1 MRLHLLGL
9 PHTVTSE
16 EYSHCAFTGKVL
28 RFAAMMKGMG
38 YHITH
43 YGVEGAETEADEHVR
58 VMYRDDQLKL
68 MGHDGKDKTRFYQE
82 DARTDSLLYM
92 AYNKLLR
99 ERLMDRVTQ
108 TDLVLCPF
116 GHAHHDALKNLPF
129 IIVESGI
136 GYDTLYQNAHF
147 RVFESSAWLHYHQG
161 KAGRWGKNYEW
172 VIPNYY
178 DPKDWT
184 VKMFPDSDAPV
195 VFMGRLEDVKGL
207 RTVVEVAKHRPDI
220 NFVICGQGDPRDYL
234 SLKNVHYEPP
244 KVGRERSEFLGNA
257 RAVIMPSVFT
267 EPFGGVAVEAQM
279 CGTPAITTT
288 YGAFLETVEDEMT
301 GFRCHTLGD
310 FLAAIDRA
318 PELDRL
324 MIAHR
329 ARTMYGYDR
338 VKKMYDRA
346 FKQIQDLRDTGWY
359 SQRSTF
365 IGPNPFMEDVWQR
378 SQESKS

>member
-1 MRLHLLGL
+1 MKLHLLGI

-16 EYSHCAFTGKVL
+16 EFSHCAFTGKVL
-28 RFAAMMKGMG
+28 RFPAMMKGLG
-38 YHITH
+38 YKIVH
-43 YGVEGAETEADEHVR
+43 YGVQGSKTEADEHVT
-58 VMYRDDQLKL
+58 VMTRDRQIELL
-68 MGHDGKDKTRFYQE
+68 GHNNSDTTRFYQN
-82 DARTDSLLYM
+82 DARVDSPLYVEF
-92 AYNKLLR
+92 NQRLR
-99 ERLMDRVTQ
+99 SHLMERVTQ

-129 IIVESGI
+129 INVESGI
-136 GYDTLYQNAHF
+136 GYTELYQNASF
-147 RVFESSAWLHYHQG
+147 RIFESSAWMHFHHG
-161 KAGRWGKNYEW
+161 KVNRFGKNYEW

-178 DPKDWT
+178 NTKDWK

-195 VFMGRLEDVKGL
+195 VFMGRIEDVKGL
-207 RTVVEVAKHRPDI
+207 QVIVEVAKHRPQI
-220 NFVICGQGDPRDYL
+220 QFIICGQGDPRPYL
-234 SLKNVHYEPP
+234 GLPNVHYEPP
-244 KVGRERSEFLGNA
+244 KVGHARSDYLGNA

-279 CGTPAITTT
+279 CGTPVITTP
-288 YGAFLETVEDEMT
+288 YGAFMETVEDEMT

-378 SQESKS
+378 SQESRS